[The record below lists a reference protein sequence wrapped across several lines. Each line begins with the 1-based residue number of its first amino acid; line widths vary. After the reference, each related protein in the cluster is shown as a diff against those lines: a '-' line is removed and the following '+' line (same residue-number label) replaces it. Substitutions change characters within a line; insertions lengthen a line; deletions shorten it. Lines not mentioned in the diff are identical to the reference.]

1 MLSCSSPR
9 SSPNRL
15 RGQVENMLQ
24 MVEEEAEISKISF
37 GKMPNFFHVDGFI
50 NSPMSVVAP
59 TPANT
64 PVMDLSENELLP
76 LVTASP
82 VDDKFIISQ
91 EGKKKHE
98 SLEFEA
104 SGSNIT
110 RSLLL
115 DFCDKSESL
124 AVLTYQ
130 EEEIDELCEA
140 ISSINVNGGGQRNV
154 KKFAGKHTKF
164 VYNSDDEIKGVEE
177 RDEFAASAGVL
188 RLKGDYLLL
197 KVCSPLDGMK
207 LLILFCVEVN
217 RTLCRSAGDTGIF
230 GSTCK

>member
-9 SSPNRL
+9 SSPNGL
-15 RGQVENMLQ
+15 RGQVEKMLQ

-76 LVTASP
+76 SVTASP

-91 EGKKKHE
+91 ILNKIT
-98 SLEFEA
+98 
-104 SGSNIT
+104 NIT

-188 RLKGDYLLL
+188 RLKGDCLLL
-197 KVCSPLDGMK
+197 KVNT
-207 LLILFCVEVN
+207 CVSLRKTE
-217 RTLCRSAGDTGIF
+217 
-230 GSTCK
+230 